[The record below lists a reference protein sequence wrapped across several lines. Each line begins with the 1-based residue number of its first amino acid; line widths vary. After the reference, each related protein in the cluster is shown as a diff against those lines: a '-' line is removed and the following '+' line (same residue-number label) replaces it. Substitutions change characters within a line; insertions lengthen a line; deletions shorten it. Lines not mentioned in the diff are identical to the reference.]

1 MNLNNSQ
8 GAPILMYPPE
18 FFQYPF
24 MPPPPYGISPP
35 IAAGFGSDES
45 RRTSTEGTG
54 TEKESMTPTSV
65 PRSHLPP
72 HSSPVGLENIILDKD
87 THSGNEDHAPQP
99 KKVSWS
105 LGEEKVLAMSW
116 VVISTDPKIGNS
128 QKMEQMWA
136 RIAVEYNKNR
146 PARTIERRWQPLKS
160 HFYYMQKMTSLFNG
174 IYNKVHS
181 QWGSGCNDA
190 DILVKAHEEWMTE
203 PKNKNKPFKYEH
215 VWRILAECQKFAPQS
230 IDHRGMK
237 KKKTSASG
245 EYTSSSNPEMGVDE
259 DEERSCSRPI
269 GQKAAKRK
277 GKNKLAAY
285 EELKDSID
293 KNMEEFTAY
302 TQQKLEEIR
311 SHNRTREYQ
320 ILMKDTTAMTQEQLR
335 IHVHMCDEIK
345 KKWGIY

>member
-1 MNLNNSQ
+1 
-8 GAPILMYPPE
+8 
-18 FFQYPF
+18 
-24 MPPPPYGISPP
+24 
-35 IAAGFGSDES
+35 
-45 RRTSTEGTG
+45 
-54 TEKESMTPTSV
+54 
-65 PRSHLPP
+65 
-72 HSSPVGLENIILDKD
+72 
-87 THSGNEDHAPQP
+87 
-99 KKVSWS
+99 
-105 LGEEKVLAMSW
+105 
-116 VVISTDPKIGNS
+116 
-128 QKMEQMWA
+128 
-136 RIAVEYNKNR
+136 
-146 PARTIERRWQPLKS
+146 
-160 HFYYMQKMTSLFNG
+160 MTSLFNG

-245 EYTSSSNPEMGVDE
+245 KYTSSSNPEMSVDE

-285 EELKDSID
+285 EELKESID
-293 KNMEEFTAY
+293 KNMEEFTVY

-335 IHVHMCDEIK
+335 IHVHLCDEIK
-345 KKWGIY
+345 KKWGI